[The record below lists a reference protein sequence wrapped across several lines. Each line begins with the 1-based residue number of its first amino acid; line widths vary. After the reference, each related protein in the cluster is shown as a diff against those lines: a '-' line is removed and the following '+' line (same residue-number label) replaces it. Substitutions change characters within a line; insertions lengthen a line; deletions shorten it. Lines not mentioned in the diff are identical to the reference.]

1 LSYAL
6 DKEFLEKTNLFTSMR
21 VYVQGQNLLTFTK
34 WRGFDPESNI
44 SSTFFEYP
52 TPKTVTV
59 GFDIEF

>member
-1 LSYAL
+1 MLA
-6 DKEFLEKTNLFTSMR
+6 KTKLFTNVR
-21 VYVQGQNLLTFTK
+21 IYVQGQNLLTFTK

-59 GFDIEF
+59 GFDVEF